1 MAGEQKPE
9 VKEGERRLAE
19 LSGQATPMVRGEEP
33 SQPGLSPCLV
43 VAAAV
48 VLLIPAAQV
57 TLAGK
62 RRLGPALV
70 AVMAGHVVQRA
81 FIMWSYCTT
90 SLRYILPRSASSLH
104 AATRGRLVSDWCTV
118 RPCTVQL
125 R

>member
-1 MAGEQKPE
+1 
-9 VKEGERRLAE
+9 
-19 LSGQATPMVRGEEP
+19 MVRGEELP
-33 SQPGLSPCLV
+33 QPGLALGLV

-57 TLAGK
+57 TQAGK

-90 SLRYILPRSASSLH
+90 SLRYILP
-104 AATRGRLVSDWCTV
+104 
-118 RPCTVQL
+118 Q
-125 R
+125 